1 MVSSKMIEWKV
12 YCNGD
17 ETTASVVRVSIS
29 RNCDV
34 DVCKLKILAVLL
46 GIFFV
51 TVEITA
57 VATTLLVL
65 VSQHCCV
72 DIDDDGLIMMTGE

>member
-46 GIFFV
+46 GI

-57 VATTLLVL
+57 VATTLLVAAISTTL
-65 VSQHCCV
+65 LCRYRCDGINN
-72 DIDDDGLIMMTGE
+72 DIVE